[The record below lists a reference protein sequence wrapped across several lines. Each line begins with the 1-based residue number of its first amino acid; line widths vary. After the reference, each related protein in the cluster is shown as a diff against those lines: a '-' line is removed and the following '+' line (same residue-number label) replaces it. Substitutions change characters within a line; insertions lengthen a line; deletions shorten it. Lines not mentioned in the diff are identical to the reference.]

1 MVRAAAGGTDMP
13 WPGSEHEVGDPVE
26 GAYVVLGS
34 TRLVIVEGLYLLHQA
49 DGWEAISQLFD
60 ERWYLDTPLKTAM
73 ERLALRH
80 MQAWGMTR
88 DEAEHCI
95 ATNDRLN
102 AELVRDSAR
111 FADWQLAL

>member
-1 MVRAAAGGTDMP
+1 
-13 WPGSEHEVGDPVE
+13 VGDPVE
-26 GAYVVLGS
+26 GAYTVLAS

-49 DGWEAISQLFD
+49 DRWEAISPLFD
-60 ERWYLDTPLKTAM
+60 ERWYLDIPLETAM

-88 DEAEHCI
+88 DQAQHRI
-95 ATNDRLN
+95 ATSDRLN

-111 FADWQLAL
+111 FADWRLVV